1 LYERCLEFYW
11 APISIFESFIR
22 KLSKRKG
29 YVSIEDSA
37 QVNNLDQTFKVFEG
51 EAFDKKV
58 HTLTDTSNILDSLFR
73 RKSPKLEW
81 VSWVTKNYNL
91 HS

>member
-1 LYERCLEFYW
+1 L
-11 APISIFESFIR
+11 
-22 KLSKRKG
+22 
-29 YVSIEDSA
+29 IEDSA

-58 HTLTDTSNILDSLFR
+58 HTLTDTSNILDSLFG

-81 VSWVTKNYNL
+81 VS
-91 HS
+91 